1 MDAVNSNLI
10 LISVIAFIPSAA
22 LMIVAGLKRCHD
34 SGVDWWYAI
43 MPVVLLFMVNIIT
56 IILGAA
62 AFFFLFFQKG
72 NEGVNPYG
80 TEPLKPYQPQ
90 IQWQ

>member
-22 LMIVAGLKRCHD
+22 LMIVAGKRCHD

-43 MPVVLLFMVNIIT
+43 MPVALLFMVNIIT

-72 NEGVNPYG
+72 DEGVNPHG
-80 TEPLKPYQPQ
+80 TEPFKPCQPQ
-90 IQWQ
+90 IQ